1 MGGQRAEILHETLAI
16 KEGMGLPTDRVR
28 LTHHGARGVDAV
40 GRASGATEPSHV
52 LTAMG
57 VRAETARG
65 ALRLTLGHTTTEAEV
80 DHLVAVLPRAVAL
93 LRGEAA

>member
-1 MGGQRAEILHETLAI
+1 MCSSDL
-16 KEGMGLPTDRVR
+16 
-28 LTHHGARGVDAV
+28 
-40 GRASGATEPSHV
+40 GATEPSHV

-65 ALRLTLGHTTTEAEV
+65 ALRLTLGHTTSEAEV
-80 DHLVAVLPRAVAL
+80 DHLVAVLPRAVAM